1 MPAGRPTKYRVAQRE
16 KFLFNAIEELN
27 SVLDKHR
34 SGEKVL
40 DTKELIALC
49 QPLVLKDMAE
59 KLEIESLNDL
69 NGEQKY
75 SLIMRYMD
83 SLPSADRPRLTA

>member
-1 MPAGRPTKYRVAQRE
+1 MTAGRPTKFRVAQRE

-40 DTKELIALC
+40 DAKDLIALC
-49 QPLVLKDMAE
+49 QPMVLKDMAT
-59 KLEIESLNDL
+59 KLEVDNLNELSGD
-69 NGEQKY
+69 QKFE
-75 SLIMRYMD
+75 LINRYMQ
-83 SLPSADRPRLTA
+83 SLPPIPKMIE